1 MFLVGRNIKII
12 LSCHLVETTPLHLLN
27 STKSKN
33 GLTIDYF
40 NDLTT
45 DHFPINTQ
53 PVGSVSFL
61 LKLAHVGAPYIFLNL
76 MIREFYQHMQRHLL
90 YDACK

>member
-33 GLTIDYF
+33 GLTIDY
-40 NDLTT
+40 
-45 DHFPINTQ
+45 
-53 PVGSVSFL
+53 
-61 LKLAHVGAPYIFLNL
+61 L
-76 MIREFYQHMQRHLL
+76 MT
-90 YDACK
+90 